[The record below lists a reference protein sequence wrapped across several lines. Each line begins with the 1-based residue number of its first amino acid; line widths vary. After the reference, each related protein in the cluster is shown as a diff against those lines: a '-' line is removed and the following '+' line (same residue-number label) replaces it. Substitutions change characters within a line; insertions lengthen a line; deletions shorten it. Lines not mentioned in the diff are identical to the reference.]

1 MAELVIRIDDRTGEP
16 VTENRPSLSE
26 FRYENGYVFCG
37 TDLGGLGV
45 KIELL
50 HKEKEEG
57 GGAIILPPGKARE
70 CAKWL
75 LTTLGQTHPHLP
87 KELPEILKKIIK
99 RKEATRILERGDKKK
114 IRDALRLLKN

>member
-1 MAELVIRIDDRTGEP
+1 VAELIIRIDSKTGKPVIEDRP
-16 VTENRPSLSE
+16 ALSE
-26 FRYENGYVFCG
+26 FSYENGYVFRG

-45 KIELL
+45 KIELV

-57 GGAIILPPGKARE
+57 GGAIILPPGKAQE

-75 LTTLGQTHPHLP
+75 LKTLGQIYPSLP
-87 KELPEILKKIIK
+87 EELPDILKKIVK

-114 IRDALRLLKN
+114 IKDALRLLKN